1 MRIAWPLMFRWLHEA
16 LIEGALDRAETATTG
31 TPVKGRP
38 WPLSVR
44 LLRTALRRQRG
55 RAGRRIVQDPK
66 RQSPAAYRVTVE
78 RRGDAPLEA
87 QLVVRA
93 ASKRAAGELAS
104 WIAERKRGGMF
115 ETTKVQLARRNEITD
130 FDDADL

>member
-1 MRIAWPLMFRWLHEA
+1 MPIAWPLIFRWLHDA

-44 LLRTALRRQRG
+44 LLRTALRRQPG
-55 RAGRRIVQDPK
+55 RAGRRIAQDLK
-66 RQSPAAYRVTVE
+66 RESAAAYRVTVE
-78 RRGDAPLEA
+78 RRGVAPLEA
-87 QLVVRA
+87 QFVVRA

-104 WIAERKRGGMF
+104 WIAERKRGGTF
-115 ETTKVQLARRNEITD
+115 EATKVQPARRSEITD